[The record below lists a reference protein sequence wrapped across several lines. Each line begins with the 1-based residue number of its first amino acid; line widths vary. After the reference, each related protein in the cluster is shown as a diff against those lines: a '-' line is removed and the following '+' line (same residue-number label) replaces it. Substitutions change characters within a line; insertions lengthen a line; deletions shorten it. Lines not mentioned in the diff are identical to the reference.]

1 MTVSMQDVMKQSGV
15 AFGTSGAR
23 GLVSAM
29 TDRVCYVYARSFIK
43 YCEASYQCDH
53 TIAIAGDLRPSTER
67 ILKALVKAGEDSA
80 WKVIYCG
87 RIPSPAIA
95 LYGLDKA
102 LPTIMVTGSHIPA
115 DRNGIKFNHP
125 KGEIS
130 KKDEQGIVSQSVDFD
145 EAIFDASGM
154 LKTAPELPAIEM
166 EAEANY
172 LKRYP
177 EFFGTRALA
186 GLTIGVYQHSA
197 VGRDIVV
204 KVLES
209 LGATVKPFAR
219 SETFIPVDTE
229 AIRKEDEELAREF
242 AHKDFVDA
250 IFSTDGDSDRPLLAD
265 DTGMWLR
272 GDVLGILAAQA
283 LGVKRIATPVSCNTS
298 LEKSKSFD
306 KICRTRIGSPYVI
319 AGMESLVDAAD
330 KTASVAGYEA
340 NGGFLLQTDLTREF
354 VDSDGRGGETRATRT
369 LPALPTRDALLP
381 MIAVMVRVREERMCV
396 VDLLKRLPKRFT
408 LSDRLKEFPTE
419 ISKAK
424 LAEIREQKLGE
435 KLFGAFTA
443 VPSKFAKPDAAGN
456 MPAPFQGKIVAI
468 DETDGYRME
477 FDSGDIVHLR
487 PSGNAPEFRCY
498 VETEAKDRSEAL
510 LAACMKVME
519 GWRK

>member
-1 MTVSMQDVMKQSGV
+1 MSISMQEVMKQSGV

-23 GLVSAM
+23 GLVTAM

-43 YCEASYQCDH
+43 YCEASYKCDH

-67 ILKALVKAGEDSA
+67 ILKALVKAGEDSS

-95 LYGLDKA
+95 LYGIDKA

-125 KGEIS
+125 QGEIT

-145 EAIFDASGM
+145 ESIFDANGM
-154 LKTAPELPAIEM
+154 LKNAPALPAVET
-166 EAEANY
+166 EAEENY
-172 LKRYP
+172 CKRYP
-177 EFFGTRALA
+177 DFFGTKALQ

-229 AIRKEDEELAREF
+229 AIRKEDEDFAREF

-250 IFSTDGDSDRPLLAD
+250 IFSTDGDSGRPLLAD
-265 DTGMWLR
+265 DVGMWLR

-283 LGVKRIATPVSCNTS
+283 LGIKRIATPVSCNTS
-298 LEKSKSFD
+298 LEKSGSFE

-319 AGMESLVDAAD
+319 AGMESLVDAND
-330 KTASVAGYEA
+330 KSVSVAGYEA
-340 NGGFLLQTDLTREF
+340 NGGFLLQTNLTRSFE
-354 VDSDGRGGETRATRT
+354 DGATRT

-381 MIAVMVRVREERMCV
+381 MIAVMVMVREQKMCV
-396 VDLLKRLPKRFT
+396 VDLLKKLPKRFT

-419 ISKAK
+419 TSKAK
-424 LAEIREQKLGE
+424 LAEIREKKLGA
-435 KLFGAFTA
+435 KLFGALTA
-443 VPSKFAKPDAAGN
+443 KPSKFKPKDG
-456 MPAPFQGKIVAI
+456 PAPKPFHGEVVSI

-498 VETEAKDRSEAL
+498 VETEAKDRSAEL
-510 LAACMKVME
+510 LAGCMKIMD

>member
-1 MTVSMQDVMKQSGV
+1 MSVSMQDVMKQSGV

-23 GLVSAM
+23 GLVTAM

-43 YCEASYQCDH
+43 YCEQNYKCNH

-67 ILKALVKAGEDSA
+67 ILKSLVKAGEDSA

-95 LYGLDKA
+95 LYGIDKA

-125 KGEIS
+125 MGEIT

-145 EAIFDASGM
+145 EAIFDAKGM
-154 LKTAPELPAIEM
+154 LKNAPALPTVET
-166 EAEANY
+166 EAEENY
-172 LKRYP
+172 IKRYP
-177 EFFGTRALA
+177 EFFGTKALS

-242 AHKDFVDA
+242 SHKDFVDA

-283 LGVKRIATPVSCNTS
+283 LGIKRIATPVSCNTS
-298 LEKSKSFD
+298 LEKSGSFE

-319 AGMESLVDAAD
+319 AGMESLVDAD
-330 KTASVAGYEA
+330 KAAVAGYEA
-340 NGGFLLQTDLTREF
+340 NGGFLLQTDLTRTFE
-354 VDSDGRGGETRATRT
+354 DGATRT
-369 LPALPTRDALLP
+369 LKALPTRDALLP
-381 MIAVMVRVREERMCV
+381 MLAVMVRVREERMCV
-396 VDLLKRLPKRFT
+396 VDLLKKLPKRFT

-419 ISKAK
+419 TSKAK
-424 LAEIREQKLGE
+424 LAEIREQKLGK
-435 KLFGAFTA
+435 KLFGALT
-443 VPSKFAKPDAAGN
+443 AKPSRFKPKDGST
-456 MPAPFQGKIVAI
+456 PAPFHGEIVSI

-498 VETEAKDRSEAL
+498 VETEDKVRSAEL
-510 LAACMKVME
+510 LAGCMKIME

>member
-23 GLVSAM
+23 GLVTAM

-43 YCEASYQCDH
+43 YCEQSYKCEH

-80 WKVIYCG
+80 WKVVYCG

-95 LYGLDKA
+95 LYGIDKA

-125 KGEIS
+125 QGEIS
-130 KKDEQGIVSQSVDFD
+130 KKDEQGIVSQAVDFD
-145 EAIFDASGM
+145 ENIFDANGM
-154 LKTAPELPAIEM
+154 LKNAPALPAVEM
-166 EAEANY
+166 EAEENY

-177 EFFGTRALA
+177 EFFGTKALQ

-265 DTGMWLR
+265 DVGMWLR

-283 LGVKRIATPVSCNTS
+283 LGIKRIATPVSCNTS
-298 LEKSKSFD
+298 LEK
-306 KICRTRIGSPYVI
+306 C
-319 AGMESLVDAAD
+319 
-330 KTASVAGYEA
+330 
-340 NGGFLLQTDLTREF
+340 
-354 VDSDGRGGETRATRT
+354 GR
-369 LPALPTRDALLP
+369 
-381 MIAVMVRVREERMCV
+381 
-396 VDLLKRLPKRFT
+396 F
-408 LSDRLKEFPTE
+408 
-419 ISKAK
+419 
-424 LAEIREQKLGE
+424 
-435 KLFGAFTA
+435 
-443 VPSKFAKPDAAGN
+443 
-456 MPAPFQGKIVAI
+456 
-468 DETDGYRME
+468 
-477 FDSGDIVHLR
+477 
-487 PSGNAPEFRCY
+487 
-498 VETEAKDRSEAL
+498 
-510 LAACMKVME
+510 
-519 GWRK
+519 